1 MIMVM
6 IVVTMAWQL
15 IETLVVGRE
24 KRVAA
29 SRVIQQVKEL
39 LVLSKVHELGKL
51 VKRRGR
57 RGARR
62 PRRSRGSGR
71 PGRSRVS
78 RALVVMLM
86 VKRFVQDLENG
97 LIAFVDDRRTEGM
110 EAVSDRTLQ
119 CIVRERLTEEGA

>member
-71 PGRSRVS
+71 SRVS